1 MNDNFFVFSDIHGR
15 YDLWEQVKKYLY
27 GQPAIFLGDAAD
39 RGPDGYQIM
48 KELLDSPNII
58 YLKGN
63 HEDMFV
69 ETAKAYFKEKQPTC
83 EFSDI
88 EAFGNVYRLL
98 IYNGGHPTWQAWKED
113 GCPRDIVNRL
123 NRLPVYF
130 SVGQFDFCHSGCNK
144 AEWEN
149 RENIPEKQL
158 FWNRSHFPCDWFKDR
173 ILVHGHTPVEHLT
186 CYRNFDHKVVGYN
199 NKIDIDIGAVFCDT
213 VAVYN
218 TQSRKVAYIG
228 VNGTEDVCDVFSQP
242 EYT

>member
-15 YDLWEQVKKYLY
+15 YDLWKQVKEYLH

-69 ETAKAYFKEKQPTC
+69 ETARAYFKEKQSTC
-83 EFSDI
+83 ELSDF
-88 EAFGNVYRLL
+88 EVFGNAYRLL
-98 IYNGGHPTWQAWKED
+98 AYNGGYATWQAWKKD
-113 GCPRDIVNRL
+113 GRPRDIVNRL
-123 NRLPVYF
+123 GRLPVYF
-130 SVGQFDFCHSGCNK
+130 SAGQFDFCHSGCNK

-158 FWNRSHFPCDWFKDR
+158 FWNRSHFPCDWFEDR

-186 CYRNFDHKVVGYN
+186 CYKNFNHEAVSYN

-213 VAVYN
+213 IAVYN

-228 VNGTEDVCDVFSQP
+228 VNGVENVCDVFTQSK
-242 EYT
+242 YA